1 MLGLKPIKMLPARER
16 VAAALR
22 KAIISRQITEGEVLT
37 LENTAQELG
46 VSITPVREAFQILE
60 RDGLIDLKQNKGA
73 TVLGINETT
82 LREHFQIRAA
92 LESEACALCCRNH
105 IDMSRI
111 EQVLTVQTAYQNTVF
126 GHRDNAGLLTDNDN
140 DGIGVLTHAK
150 TGAVAGTHILAHL
163 EVVGQRQHAAG
174 RNDHTVPNHNST
186 VMQGRTLI
194 EDRSQHFG
202 DHIGVHRRA
211 GANDLVQI
219 VVALK
224 HHKGARAGI

>member
-1 MLGLKPIKMLPARER
+1 MRIKMLGLKPIKMLPARER

-92 LESEACALCCRNH
+92 LESEACVLCCKNK
-105 IDMSRI
+105 IDLKRIDQILKVSREVI
-111 EQVLTVQTAYQNTVF
+111 EDGDYESYASLNQTL
-126 GHRDNAGLLTDNDN
+126 HMELWL
-140 DGIGVLTHAK
+140 
-150 TGAVAGTHILAHL
+150 
-163 EVVGQRQHAAG
+163 AAG
-174 RNDHTVPNHNST
+174 NDKLQNMLSELWNGLSRGMKMHEEEYVRKSLKDHEEIVESIRSGNEVECYLKMH
-186 VMQGRTLI
+186 VHI
-194 EDRSQHFG
+194 EESCKNFLLQYT
-202 DHIGVHRRA
+202 
-211 GANDLVQI
+211 
-219 VVALK
+219 
-224 HHKGARAGI
+224 